1 MIYIKRLFSFLG
13 LIVTFIIAIV
23 LSLISILTYP
33 IQIMYFYVRYG
44 DEAEIPGCCE
54 IGEKIY
60 NWYFDHLYVK

>member
-13 LIVTFIIAIV
+13 IIIVLIIGIV
-23 LSLISILTYP
+23 LSLLSVLTYP

-60 NWYFDHLYVK
+60 NWYLDHLYVK